1 MKTLISKNAL
11 TRMALCACFLPGLA
25 NGLFSQ
31 EAPPIAHGAEPITI
45 TMTSDLWQTKEN
57 AEFLQQLGFYH
68 GLMRLNSGDAV
79 LKGIT
84 FSNGTIEFD
93 VNTIGRGAPGI
104 AFRQQDE
111 NNFELLYLR
120 PDPACPAFQ
129 ACIQYA
135 PQTHGVLLWDLFPQ
149 YQTRAPL
156 RENGWNHIKMVVSG
170 RRMNVFVNDAA
181 LPTLEVGRLEGDAM
195 KGGLRLQGP
204 GTFANVVITP
214 DAVDGLSPEPAGDR
228 TGGDGGLVRNWRLST
243 FSALPDGQ
251 APMYN
256 EMPGAS
262 QGWKAIS
269 TERGGLVNLSREYG
283 RPVPEPSRAV
293 AWLKSTITSDRK
305 QTKKVDIGWTR
316 EVWVFVNGRLVYVDK
331 NLFELDGARKV
342 PDGRCSLENGAF
354 TLPLE
359 EGDNEVAVAIANNF
373 FGWGLKLR
381 LADPEGVHLAAK

>member
-1 MKTLISKNAL
+1 M
-11 TRMALCACFLPGLA
+11 
-25 NGLFSQ
+25 
-31 EAPPIAHGAEPITI
+31 
-45 TMTSDLWQTKEN
+45 
-57 AEFLQQLGFYH
+57 
-68 GLMRLNSGDAV
+68 
-79 LKGIT
+79 
-84 FSNGTIEFD
+84 
-93 VNTIGRGAPGI
+93 
-104 AFRQQDE
+104 
-111 NNFELLYLR
+111 
-120 PDPACPAFQ
+120 
-129 ACIQYA
+129 
-135 PQTHGVLLWDLFPQ
+135 
-149 YQTRAPL
+149 
-156 RENGWNHIKMVVSG
+156 
-170 RRMNVFVNDAA
+170 
-181 LPTLEVGRLEGDAM
+181 
-195 KGGLRLQGP
+195 
-204 GTFANVVITP
+204 
-214 DAVDGLSPEPAGDR
+214 
-228 TGGDGGLVRNWRLST
+228 
-243 FSALPDGQ
+243 FSALADGK

-262 QGWKAIS
+262 QEWKTIS

-381 LADPEGVHLAAK
+381 LADPEGVRLAAK